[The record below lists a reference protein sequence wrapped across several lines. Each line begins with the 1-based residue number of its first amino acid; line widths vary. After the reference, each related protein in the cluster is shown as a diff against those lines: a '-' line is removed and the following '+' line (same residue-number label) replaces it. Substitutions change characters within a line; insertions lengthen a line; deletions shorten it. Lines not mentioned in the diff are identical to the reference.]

1 MNAMMI
7 SAIIRHIL
15 TTIAGAVT
23 THGVVS
29 GEQWESIAGGAAA
42 LAGVVWSLAD
52 KRKRSA

>member
-1 MNAMMI
+1 MNAIMI

-23 THGVVS
+23 THGVVN
-29 GEQWESIAGGAAA
+29 GEEWESIAGGAAA